1 MKWQI
6 DYFHWWLLRV
16 IKRTFNY
23 FNSLEFKAAK
33 KKISLLQVIRPFL
46 ETSVYLSPR
55 KQPFQTSPGAGHH
68 DGVTAPRPWDTRV
81 CPQGQKTPGRVNR
94 LRAERWRLRNSH
106 RRWNP
111 PSGCRNPISGWGRLT
126 TSNSFYSFSY
136 RCSQGKTHLDSHA
149 SDWGDPKADDHVC
162 HWTCEWNKKEKQVR
176 YTPERGWRLGW
187 GSMYTKAKLVNM
199 RNGEMYGQLEN
210 DHVLTLN
217 EVSGTNGLTVF
228 LYCWIM
234 NWESQGTQS

>member
-16 IKRTFNY
+16 IKRKFNY

-149 SDWGDPKADDHVC
+149 SDWGDPKADDRVPLDLWMEQKRKAGEVYTRKGVKVRVGKHV
-162 HWTCEWNKKEKQVR
+162 HKGKTSEHAEWWNVR
-176 YTPERGWRLGW
+176 PAGKWPCFNTKW
-187 GSMYTKAKLVNM
+187 GF
-199 RNGEMYGQLEN
+199 RN
-210 DHVLTLN
+210 
-217 EVSGTNGLTVF
+217 
-228 LYCWIM
+228 
-234 NWESQGTQS
+234 